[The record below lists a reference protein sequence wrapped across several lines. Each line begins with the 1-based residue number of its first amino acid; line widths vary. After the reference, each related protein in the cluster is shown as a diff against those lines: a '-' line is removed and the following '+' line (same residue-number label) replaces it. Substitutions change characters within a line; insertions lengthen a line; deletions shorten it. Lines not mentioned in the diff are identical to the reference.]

1 MTFDTDVLGNS
12 LYAWTLAIGT
22 AAIAFLAFSSA
33 RRFMVS
39 RLRTRTASGHGRLHG
54 VLVDAIPKTHALF
67 LAVVAVALGMMS
79 LDIPDAWAARWR
91 VVLVITVFA
100 QIGLWST
107 AAARQLLTHY
117 RDQRLESD
125 RSAATMVGALQ
136 FVVLLALW
144 SIVVLLAL
152 SNLGVDIT
160 ALVAGLGVGGI
171 AIALAVQKVLG
182 DLFASLAIVLDKPF
196 IVGDFINVDD
206 RVGTVEHIGL
216 KTTRVRAISGEQLV
230 FANADLLGARIRN
243 FGRMFERRIAFSVG
257 VTYGTPRGDL
267 ARIPELI
274 QDAVEREPLLRF
286 DRCHL
291 SGYGAYSIDFETV
304 YFVTK
309 PDYRTYM
316 DANQRVLLRVHEAFE
331 QHGIEFA
338 FPTQTL
344 HLVRESR
351 LPAGTVAD

>member
-1 MTFDTDVLGNS
+1 MTFDTLLLGNP
-12 LYAWTLAIGT
+12 LLAWALAIGT
-22 AAIAFLAFSSA
+22 AAVAYLVLTLM
-33 RRFMVS
+33 RRFAVARARALGTNGS
-39 RLRTRTASGHGRLHG
+39 GRLHD
-54 VLVDAIPKTHALF
+54 VLADALPRTRGFFVA
-67 LAVVAVALGMMS
+67 AVAVAIGSAS
-79 LDIPDAWAARWR
+79 LDLSEAWAGRLRA
-91 VVLVITVFA
+91 VLVIAIFA
-100 QIGLWST
+100 QVGLWAS
-107 AAARQLLTHY
+107 AAARRLLAHY
-117 RDQRLESD
+117 RDQKLESD

-136 FVVLLALW
+136 FVVLLGLW
-144 SIVVLLAL
+144 SVIALLAL

-171 AIALAVQKVLG
+171 AIALAVQNVLG

-243 FGRMFERRIAFSVG
+243 FGRMYERRIAFSVG

-274 QDAVEREPLLRF
+274 QDAVEREAELRF

-304 YFVTK
+304 YFVTT

-316 DANQRVLLRVHEAFE
+316 DANQRVLLHVHEAFE
-331 QHGIEFA
+331 RHGIEFA

-351 LPAGTVAD
+351 QPAGGTTR